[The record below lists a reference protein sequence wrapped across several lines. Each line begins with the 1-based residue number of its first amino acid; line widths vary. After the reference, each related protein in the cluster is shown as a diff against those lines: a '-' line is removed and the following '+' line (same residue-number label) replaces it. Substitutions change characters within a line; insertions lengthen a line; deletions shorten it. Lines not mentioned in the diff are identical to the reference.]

1 MATMPLGW
9 CSFGIF
15 SGKKPSLHK
24 QLATCTV
31 ILASN
36 DPQSYALLM
45 PATHSLSAP
54 NKTWAAGSRK
64 LAILALAI
72 IVVLLGAI
80 SFLIF
85 RWPFSRAAVV
95 SELEEESFSKVS
107 VGAFHGT
114 YFPHP
119 GCVLEHV
126 VFQHNPKP
134 GTPPLVTVDTIRIE
148 GSFSGLFRRHVA
160 RVVAEGMHVLVPAK
174 ATGERFETPQRP
186 TVEIDELVANGALL
200 EVASSDPDKKPLRFD
215 FHQFTLS
222 HAGGNGPAS
231 FAAKLSNPEPPG
243 EISTTGNFGPW
254 NADSVGKT
262 PVSGEYSFEKA
273 DLGVFHGISGLL
285 SSSGK
290 FKGPLDNIEVDG
302 NTDVPLFAV
311 TVSSH
316 HVDLR
321 TQFHAVVN
329 GENGDTF
336 LKQVSATFGKT
347 TVWTAG
353 SIAGEA
359 GQAGKTVALDLTSRD
374 GRIQDLLLLFAQS
387 PRAPMSGVVSFKA
400 KVSLPP
406 GDRRF
411 LQKVQLQGD
420 FGIDAGSFTKADTQQ
435 GVNSLSQGA
444 RGENQDKN
452 KNKDKEE
459 SDSETVLS
467 DLKGHVELKNGTA
480 RFSSLSFSVPGALAQ
495 LQGTYNLLDEKIDLR
510 GTLKTEAEVS
520 KTTHGVKALMLK
532 ALDPFFK
539 NKHREGY
546 TAPVKISGTYEHPS
560 FGLDMGDDAAK
571 NHTAKMHAPK
581 VPSAA
586 KP

>member
-1 MATMPLGW
+1 MQLGW
-9 CSFGIF
+9 CSFGYF
-15 SGKKPSLHK
+15 LTEEAESSQP
-24 QLATCTV
+24 V
-31 ILASN
+31 SN
-36 DPQSYALLM
+36 LYQDPGLQDPQSYALLM
-45 PATHSLSAP
+45 PATYSLSES
-54 NKTWAAGSRK
+54 NNTWAAGSRK
-64 LAILALAI
+64 LALLGLAI
-72 IVVLLGAI
+72 MMVLLGAI
-80 SFLIF
+80 IFLVF

-95 SELEEESFSKVS
+95 RELEEESFSKVS
-107 VGAFHGT
+107 VGAFRGT

-126 VFQHNPKP
+126 VFQHNPEP
-134 GTPPLVTVDTIRIE
+134 GAPPLVTVETVRIE
-148 GSFSGLFRRHVA
+148 GSFSGLFRRHV
-160 RVVAEGMHVLVPAK
+160 RRIVADGMHVLVPAK

-186 TVEIDELVANGALL
+186 TVEVDELVANGALL
-200 EVASSDPDKKPLRFD
+200 EVALSDPDKKPLRFD
-215 FHQFTLS
+215 FHEFTLN

-243 EISTTGNFGPW
+243 EISTAGSFGPW

-273 DLGVFHGISGLL
+273 DLGVFRGISGLL

-290 FKGPLDNIEVDG
+290 FKGQLDNIEVDG

-329 GENGDTF
+329 GKNGDTF
-336 LKQVSATFGKT
+336 LKQVTATFGKT

-353 SIAGEA
+353 SVAGEA
-359 GQAGKTVALDLTSRD
+359 DPPGKTVALDLTSRD

-420 FGIDAGSFTKADTQQ
+420 FGIDAGNFTKTDTQQ

-444 RGENQDKN
+444 RGENQDRN

-459 SDSETVLS
+459 RDSETVLS

-480 RFSSLSFSVPGALAQ
+480 RFSNLSFSVPGALAQ
-495 LQGTYNLLDEKIDLR
+495 LQGTYNLLNERIDLR

-546 TAPVKISGTYEHPS
+546 TAPVRVSGTYEHPS
-560 FGLDMGDDAAK
+560 FGLDMGDDAA
-571 NHTAKMHAPK
+571 NDHTPRMRGPK
-581 VPSAA
+581 SPSAA